1 MLAARLP
8 RAAPERPSP
17 EPPAMPSF
25 RRAAPAAL
33 LAGMCVVCL
42 PPGRASGQEPQASA
56 DSALA
61 RSRAVMADTAGVG
74 RLGRA
79 ASLTRAARVRELGP
93 GQAGRL
99 LREVLGRPRLV
110 VVPETTLVLG
120 RDARVDSS
128 LVVIG
133 TVYSGARVRGDVVA
147 LGDLFLRPGA
157 VVEGRAIAIGGG
169 VYPSSLAEVRGETL
183 AFRDL
188 EAGTVSLDGRALPAS
203 TALAIDIRDPRPAVV
218 SRVLFPGTLGLRIPL
233 YDRIDGASVTVGP
246 EISLD
251 TGRVRLEPTLTYRT
265 HLGAVDPALRA
276 SFEPRG
282 GRRLELRVQRGTFTN
297 EEWIRSDLVNSAT
310 VLASGIDVRNYFR
323 ADRAELVLF
332 RRLARGATVLAPY
345 AGVLAERSWSVP
357 RDSLATSLPYSVWGR
372 DDVEGVRRPNPA
384 VTGGRLASVL
394 LGLTANGA
402 AGEYQIASNVRL
414 EAAPLVQRAEGFAQA
429 TLDLQVGRPLFRTHL
444 AELFAHTRVSAGGD
458 VPSQRW
464 GYLGGNGTLP
474 STLLLTMGGD
484 QLLFGELRYT
494 VPVPGVRLPLV
505 GAPLISARW
514 IAGTAGVRSL
524 PAPTHNVGLRLALGF
539 VRVEYLLDPTGK
551 GRRAFGVGLGL
562 LR

>member
-1 MLAARLP
+1 MVS
-8 RAAPERPSP
+8 AP
-17 EPPAMPSF
+17 
-25 RRAAPAAL
+25 
-33 LAGMCVVCL
+33 V
-42 PPGRASGQEPQASA
+42 SGSWAQEPQATA

-74 RLGRA
+74 RLERA
-79 ASLTRAARVRELGP
+79 ASLTRTARVRRLGP
-93 GQAGRL
+93 GEAGRL
-99 LREVLGRPRLV
+99 LREVLARPRLL

-133 TVYSGARVRGDVVA
+133 TVYTGARVRGDVVA

-157 VVEGRAIAIGGG
+157 VVDGRAIAIGGG
-169 VYPSSLAEVRGETL
+169 VYPSALAEVRGETL

-188 EAGTVSLDGRALPAS
+188 EAATVSLDGRRVAAS
-203 TALAIDIRDPRPAVV
+203 TLLAIDIRDPRPAVV

-233 YDRIDGASVTVGP
+233 YDRINGASLTAGP
-246 EISLD
+246 EIALD
-251 TGRVRLEPTLTYRT
+251 TGRVRLEPTVTYRT
-265 HLGAVDPALRA
+265 HLGAVDPGLRA

-297 EEWIRSDLVNSAT
+297 EEWIRSDLINSAT

-323 ADRAELVLF
+323 ADRAELLLY
-332 RRLARGATVLAPY
+332 RRLAHGGTTLAPY
-345 AGVLAERSWSVP
+345 LGVLAERSWSVR
-357 RDSLATSLPYSVWGR
+357 RDSLASSVPYSVWGR
-372 DDVEGVRRPNPA
+372 DDVEGIRRPNPA
-384 VTGGRLASVL
+384 VTGGRLASALFGV
-394 LGLTANGA
+394 TASGA
-402 AGEYQIASNVRL
+402 ASGYDMRGHLRL
-414 EAAPLVQRAEGFAQA
+414 EAAPLVQRAAGFAQA
-429 TLDLQVGRPLFRTHL
+429 TLDVHVGRPLLRTHL

-494 VPVPGVRLPLV
+494 VPVPGVTLPLV
-505 GAPLISARW
+505 GTPLLSARW
-514 IAGTAGVRSL
+514 IAGTAGIRSL
-524 PAPTHNVGLRLALGF
+524 PAPTHNIGLRLAVGL
-539 VRVEYLLDPTGK
+539 VRVEYLFDPTGR
-551 GRRAFGVGLGL
+551 GRRAFGIGLGL
-562 LR
+562 VR